1 MVARAFRNL
10 AALVSL
16 ALVAGCSTSDA
27 GGGIATE
34 TSSEHRTE
42 TTAHFEG
49 GLVSPRRA
57 APPLRLRDVR
67 GRVIDIRDLRGHPV
81 LVTFVYA
88 TCPDVCPLI
97 MQNLK
102 RVREQSGELGQSMR
116 VLAVSVDPERDT
128 RPVVRRFLA
137 SQGLG
142 GFVSYLVGTRADLEP
157 VWDDWQV
164 ARSVPTTD
172 PELIEHS
179 ALIYGVTAGGEL
191 ATAYPVGFAP
201 EAIARDLPLLARS

>member
-1 MVARAFRNL
+1 MVARSLRGL
-10 AALVSL
+10 AALVIV

-27 GGGIATE
+27 GGGIAE
-34 TSSEHRTE
+34 TSSEHPAQ

-57 APPLRLRDVR
+57 APPLRLRDAR
-67 GRVIDIRDLRGHPV
+67 GRVIDIRDLRGRPV

-128 RPVVRRFLA
+128 RPVVRRFLT

-164 ARSVPTTD
+164 ARDVPKTD

-179 ALIYGVTAGGEL
+179 ALIYGVTAGGKL

-201 EAIARDLPLLARS
+201 EAIVRDLALLARP